1 MLPTLCRVLLQTPKM
16 TQETHSPVLK
26 ELPRPVE
33 ETRAG
38 GTAGEPGGS
47 EGFPEVVEKKQNRT
61 LKQAATW
68 AKS

>member
-1 MLPTLCRVLLQTPKM
+1 M
-16 TQETHSPVLK
+16 THKTHSPVLK

-38 GTAGEPGGS
+38 GRAGEPGGR

-61 LKQAATW
+61 LEQTATQ